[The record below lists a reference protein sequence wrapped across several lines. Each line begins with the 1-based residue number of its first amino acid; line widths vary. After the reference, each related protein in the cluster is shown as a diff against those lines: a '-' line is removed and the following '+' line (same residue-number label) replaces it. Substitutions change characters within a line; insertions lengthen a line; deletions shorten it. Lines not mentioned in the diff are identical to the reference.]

1 MSAPSGHNRLTGKEQ
16 KRVKRLRRLATL
28 LDAQFGIP
36 GTKIR
41 FGLDSI
47 IGLIPGAGDTITATM
62 AAYIIFE
69 AWRLGVP
76 KQIIGKML
84 GNLVIDWVIG
94 SIPIIGDIFDIG
106 FKANLRNIRLIED
119 ELGLAGEAA

>member
-1 MSAPSGHNRLTGKEQ
+1 
-16 KRVKRLRRLATL
+16 
-28 LDAQFGIP
+28 
-36 GTKIR
+36 
-41 FGLDSI
+41 
-47 IGLIPGAGDTITATM
+47 M